1 MKITLKVFALIAAVC
16 SAVSFV
22 SCSKSKAQ
30 NLKEVR
36 FATNPFVGNAP
47 FYVAFEKGFFAEEG
61 IDFKLQNYEES
72 TSACTALITGNA
84 EIAYTTLDAAL
95 ITESQTAE
103 NKLKVFQIVDESYG
117 ADGIL
122 AKNEIT
128 KLEDLAGK
136 TIGVSIGQTTHY
148 LLLQALNKVG
158 LKDTDVNLLN
168 LNSSDA
174 GVAFMS
180 GSLDAAVTWEP
191 YLSNAVTNGSGKII
205 FSSVDAPGAIVDIM
219 AVKTSDEDAD
229 WVEKFQKA
237 YDKGLSFVNDPATK
251 DEAYRITAKYLDTDA
266 EEVAAMI
273 PTVKLYN
280 SSDSKTGLAADAVG
294 YMAVKNISDFY
305 FGKSIISRQIDPE
318 VVIKK

>member
-1 MKITLKVFALIAAVC
+1 MKITLKVFALIAAVAC
-16 SAVSFV
+16 TVGFA
-22 SCSKSKAQ
+22 SCTKSKSQ

-47 FYVAFEKGFFAEEG
+47 FYVAFEKGFFAQEG

-128 KLEDLAGK
+128 KLEDLSGK

-191 YLSNAVTNGSGKII
+191 YLSNAVTNGAGKII
-205 FSSVDAPGAIVDIM
+205 LSSVDAPGAIVDIM
-219 AVKTSDEDAD
+219 AVKTSDADAD

-237 YDKGLSFVNDPATK
+237 YDKGLAFVNDPATK

-280 SSDSKTGLAADAVG
+280 SSDSKVGLAVDAVG
-294 YMAVKNISDFY
+294 YLAVKNISDFY
-305 FGKSIISRQIDPE
+305 FGKNIISRQIDPE
-318 VVIKK
+318 VVIRK

>member
-47 FYVAFEKGFFAEEG
+47 FYVAFEKGYFAQEG

-148 LLLQALNKVG
+148 LLLQALNKAG

-205 FSSVDAPGAIVDIM
+205 FSSVDAPGAIVDVM

-273 PTVKLYN
+273 PTVKLYS